1 MPRHDKDRDRDK
13 TPTQELLDAAR
24 EAVKDYEAYLMDN
37 VGWRELAQTMEVL
50 REKILAYE
58 SKIQSR

>member
-1 MPRHDKDRDRDK
+1 MPRHDKHRDK
-13 TPTQELLDAAR
+13 NPTEELLDAAR

>member
-1 MPRHDKDRDRDK
+1 MPRHDKDK
-13 TPTQELLDAAR
+13 NPTQELLDAAR
-24 EAVKDYEAYLMDN
+24 EAVKDYEAYLLDN

>member
-1 MPRHDKDRDRDK
+1 MPRHDKDRDK
-13 TPTQELLDAAR
+13 NPTQELLDAAR
-24 EAVKDYEAYLMDN
+24 DTVKDYESYLMDN

>member
-1 MPRHDKDRDRDK
+1 MPRNDKN
-13 TPTQELLDAAR
+13 PTQDLVDAAR
-24 EAVKDYEAYLMDN
+24 EAVKDYEAYLLDN
-37 VGWRELAQTMEVL
+37 TGWRELAQTMEVL

>member
-1 MPRHDKDRDRDK
+1 MPRHDKDKDKDK
-13 TPTQELLDAAR
+13 TPTEELLDAAR
-24 EAVKDYEAYLMDN
+24 EAVKDYEAYLLDN

>member
-1 MPRHDKDRDRDK
+1 MPRHDKPRDK
-13 TPTQELLDAAR
+13 TPTEELLDAAR

>member
-1 MPRHDKDRDRDK
+1 MPRHDKHRDK
-13 TPTQELLDAAR
+13 TPTEELLDAAR

>member
-1 MPRHDKDRDRDK
+1 MPRHDKDRDK
-13 TPTQELLDAAR
+13 TPTEELLDAAR

>member
-1 MPRHDKDRDRDK
+1 
-13 TPTQELLDAAR
+13 
-24 EAVKDYEAYLMDN
+24 MDN

>member
-1 MPRHDKDRDRDK
+1 MPRHDKDK
-13 TPTQELLDAAR
+13 NPTQELLDAAR
-24 EAVKDYEAYLMDN
+24 DAVKDYEAFLLDN

>member
-1 MPRHDKDRDRDK
+1 MPRHDKDK
-13 TPTQELLDAAR
+13 NPTEELLDAAR
-24 EAVKDYEAYLMDN
+24 DAVKDYEAYLLDN

>member
-1 MPRHDKDRDRDK
+1 MPRHDKN
-13 TPTQELLDAAR
+13 PTQDLVDAAR
-24 EAVKDYEAYLMDN
+24 EAVKDYEAYLLDN
-37 VGWRELAQTMEVL
+37 TGWRELAQTMEVL